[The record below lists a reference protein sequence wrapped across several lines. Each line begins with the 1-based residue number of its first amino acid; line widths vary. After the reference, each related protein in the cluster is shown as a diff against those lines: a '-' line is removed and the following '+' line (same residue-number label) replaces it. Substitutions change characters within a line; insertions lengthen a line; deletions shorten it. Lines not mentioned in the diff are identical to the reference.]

1 MSVSPIFTDTLFFYP
16 ATLTSTG
23 VTDGFLVADADNASA
38 TDVVFQVTV
47 SSIGTNVV
55 IRLEGSLDGVNYFNL
70 DSLGDTTIT
79 ANGTTGYSVQNC
91 PLKWVRG
98 RLVSI
103 SGGTPSVKFVMSA
116 R

>member
-1 MSVSPIFTDTLFFYP
+1 MTLDPTFSDTVFFSP
-16 ATLTSTG
+16 AALTSAGT
-23 VTDGFLVADADNASA
+23 TASLDAAENDLIAA
-38 TDVVFQVTV
+38 TNFIVQVTV

-55 IRLEGSLDGVNYFNL
+55 VRFEGSLDGTNFFNL

-79 ANGTTGYSVQNC
+79 ANGTTGYNIQNA
-91 PLKWVRG
+91 PLKSIRG

-103 SGGTPSVKFVMSA
+103 SGGSPSVKFVISA